1 MSTPPLSR
9 ELFILKLL
17 YTLHS
22 QIEVGCVE
30 PTAMDHGLE
39 RPSRLKTMD
48 ALNSVTLSRF
58 VTLVKF
64 SDDFQVWSGQW

>member
-30 PTAMDHGLE
+30 PTAMDRGME
-39 RPSRLKTMD
+39 RPFRLKTMD
-48 ALNSVTLSRF
+48 AQNSVTLSRF
-58 VTLVKF
+58 VALVKF